1 MPVYVM
7 RDGRMVDR
15 DTGEPMVSGPY
26 RPAAPISIR
35 DLAPYLSPVTGEVI
49 SGRRAKR
56 ADLER
61 HNCVDT
67 AELYDGGLALDG
79 RLRNRKFAEKRG
91 LTHLLK
97 QEPQ

>member
-1 MPVYVM
+1 MTVYVY

-26 RPAAPISIR
+26 RPVTPQVVHDI
-35 DLAPYLSPVTGEVI
+35 APYQSPVSGEVI

-61 HNCVDT
+61 NNCIDANDLPRKT
-67 AELYDGGLALDG
+67 DGTY
-79 RLRNRKFAEKRG
+79 RNRQFAEKRG

-97 QEPQ
+97 EEAHD